1 MKNVSNAY
9 KKVIEQGGP
18 FYLRAKVTLAD
29 STILDLTPERDFQID
44 GNGIVQNGG
53 SGFPL
58 GVAVSKTLTIALD
71 NSDDRYSN
79 YDFVNARITPKTE
92 AYTEDGTEWIQEE
105 IFTVLDPVEIGDTIE
120 LTAYDDMYKADR
132 SFVSKLDYP
141 TTAKQLLLEV
151 CDVCD
156 IPVGS
161 PTFKN
166 ETYQIQTKPEG
177 KTARQIIGYI
187 AQIACGNAVMQNG
200 MLFIRSYDFG
210 AFQAVTDGTREPE
223 LQDNAGYYII
233 SDYPLEPNIS
243 TDNITITGIS
253 TKIRRENGDVI
264 IVRGSDEYCLEIEN
278 PLIEG
283 NEETALALI
292 GTVLIGTT
300 ICKFSGSFFSDPT
313 MEFMDLVCLV
323 DMKDHVRR
331 SFLSNVEFVYL
342 NQSNLSCDLETPAQR
357 QAQYNSN
364 ATTIYQNVKRD
375 LQQNK
380 TEWETAVDNLRTT
393 LENAS
398 GMYQTE
404 VVQDD
409 GSIVTYIHDKK
420 TLSQSKNVIKV
431 TSEAIGLS
439 SDGGKTFPYGL
450 YLTGDLIA
458 RILYTIGINADY
470 INTGA
475 FTVKDTEGNI
485 NFQADT
491 QTGKVIISGNSVMIG
506 GKTATDAIN
515 SANSTASNALTAAQ
529 NARNMALQLS
539 NDYYSVNVDSNGKYS
554 KFPTDVTTKAQVMYG
569 ANDITSECAF
579 TITKS
584 DNISGTW
591 DSAKHQY
598 TVTALTADTGWVN
611 IQAKYLSKLTVT
623 KQFTVAKLYAG
634 ANGLNGKD
642 GVDGKDGATGAKGE
656 PGTAGVNGK
665 SIGSVINYYLATSAS
680 SGVTTSTSGWTT
692 TVQNVTLEKKYLW
705 NYEVV
710 KYSDETVASTTSPC
724 IIGTYGDTGKTGAT
738 GPAGKGIK
746 SIIEQYYKS
755 TSATSLSG
763 GSWSNTYPGWENGKY
778 IWTRSVT
785 TYSDNTTSTTTAMCA
800 TGSDGKDGINGT
812 NLWINPLFESDKP
825 QIGTRDT
832 SIKAPNGSAVNLI
845 DKRDNYNSSANFPV
859 FPGHSY
865 RITVHR
871 KKKSGSVNLKA
882 GIWYIAQTS
891 GHSFDTYVDASST
904 KNLSDGWQEAV
915 YNITCPNGKS
925 KGCVFLQL
933 EKTSTTDT
941 DAAWYVANI
950 ICTDITGLKGDKGE
964 TGASGKDGTNGK
976 DGVSPTVSV
985 SKSGNTTTISI
996 TDKTGTH
1003 TQTVKDGT
1011 NGTPGKDGTNGKTTY
1026 FHVKYSN
1033 DGGKTFTANSG
1044 ETVGSYIGTCTDY
1057 TEADPTTVGA
1067 YTWAKIKGEPG
1078 NTGATGATGNGISEI
1093 KEHYAVSASNTTAP
1107 TTWYDAAQTTTATK
1121 KYLWNYETITYTN
1134 GTSVDTK
1141 KRVIGV
1147 YGDKG
1152 ATGEKGTPG
1161 RTYFIELSSR
1171 VLKRS
1176 KDNTIAPNFFT
1187 IKGFYRDGNSTTRVA
1202 YKGRFTIE
1210 ETNDGNTWKRVYT
1223 SSADESSVTHSL
1235 YTAIATGS
1243 GTNSVVGDGKGN
1255 AIGFPRDTIAVRCT
1269 MYASGGTTTT
1279 LDVQDCAILVDVDA
1293 LTQEDVFDALT
1304 DNGATKGVY
1313 KEGNQLYIN
1322 ATYMQIG
1329 KIASKNKRVYF
1340 DLDNNELACSKM
1352 IDRSNEAHTIDGVKY
1367 ENLQLNMQEINAS
1380 NTKTYGILMS
1390 KEGKEDIGM
1399 LFTPSASEDKCNQI
1413 RFGKGILIGE
1423 NSTFASIQIKN
1434 YAFGTN
1440 NTKVYDDDVT
1450 IHGSNKNACWFEI
1463 GYDRIGMFENAG
1475 PSITINK
1482 QKNVWNIPN
1491 YKPRNPVEIH
1501 GNTYLSSNLVVSGT
1515 KNRCVDTDNYGTK
1528 LQYCYE
1534 MSSPYFGD
1542 IGSGVLDET
1551 GECYVNIDNIFSETI
1566 CLNFEYHVFLQKEG
1580 SGDIWVEE
1588 KQNMFFVVKGTPG
1601 LKFSWE
1607 IKAKQKDYETE
1618 RLEDKDGYP
1627 TIVDSDYEN
1636 DGFEEI
1642 ENYIK
1647 SQEEYTL

>member
-18 FYLRAKVTLAD
+18 FYLRAKVAFTD
-29 STILDLTPERDFQID
+29 GTILELTPERDFQID
-44 GNGIVQNGG
+44 GNGIVQDGG

-132 SFVSKLDYP
+132 AFTSKLDYP
-141 TTAKQLLLEV
+141 VTVKQLLLEV
-151 CDVCD
+151 CDACD

-187 AQIACGNAVMQNG
+187 AQIACGNAVMQSG
-200 MLFIRSYDFG
+200 TLVIRSYDFG
-210 AFQAVTDGTREPE
+210 AFQTVTDGIKESE
-223 LQDNAGYYII
+223 LQDNAGYYIV
-233 SDYPLEPNIS
+233 SDYPSEPNIS

-253 TKIRRENGDVI
+253 TKIRQENEDVL
-264 IVRGSDEYCLEIEN
+264 VQGSDEYCLKIEN

-283 NEETALALI
+283 NEKTALALI
-292 GTVLIGTT
+292 GKTLIGTT

-380 TEWETAVDNLRTT
+380 TEWETAVDNLGAA

-450 YLTGDLIA
+450 YLTGDLIT

-529 NARNMALQLS
+529 NARNMTLQLS

-579 TITKS
+579 SITKS
-584 DNISGTW
+584 DNIVGTW

-656 PGTAGVNGK
+656 PGKNGANGK
-665 SIGSVINYYLATSAS
+665 SIGSVINYYLATSSAT
-680 SGVTTSTSGWTT
+680 GVTTSTAGWTT
-692 TVQNVTLEKKYLW
+692 EVQNVSLQKKYLW
-705 NYEVV
+705 NYEVI
-710 KYSDETVASTTSPC
+710 KYTDGTTASTTKPC
-724 IIGTYGDTGKTGAT
+724 IIGSYGDTGQPGKDGAKGADGDDFRWNLVKGTNVASTAGWSANGWTGSFNT
-738 GPAGKGIK
+738 LSKD
-746 SIIEQYYKS
+746 ERTYKFVAS
-755 TSATSLSG
+755 NGWHVARYVNLKEYVGQNVTISFYAKNVSA
-763 GSWSNTYPGWENGKY
+763 E
-778 IWTRSVT
+778 
-785 TYSDNTTSTTTAMCA
+785 TTSTAYSLFITNA
-800 TGSDGKDGINGT
+800 TGANPYITNYLSNNNPVQDSWIHYSCTCELNSDGQLGIG
-812 NLWINPLFESDKP
+812 
-825 QIGTRDT
+825 
-832 SIKAPNGSAVNLI
+832 SICAP
-845 DKRDNYNSSANFPV
+845 
-859 FPGHSY
+859 
-865 RITVHR
+865 
-871 KKKSGSVNLKA
+871 
-882 GIWYIAQTS
+882 
-891 GHSFDTYVDASST
+891 
-904 KNLSDGWQEAV
+904 E
-915 YNITCPNGKS
+915 GK
-925 KGCVFLQL
+925 
-933 EKTSTTDT
+933 
-941 DAAWYVANI
+941 
-950 ICTDITGLKGDKGE
+950 GLKSTWLIKDLKIELGSPATPWSPHPDDLKGE
-964 TGASGKDGTNGK
+964 KGEKGTTGASGKDGTNGK

-985 SKSGNTTTISI
+985 TKSGNTTTITI
-996 TDKTGTH
+996 TDKMGTH

-1078 NTGATGATGNGISEI
+1078 KVGATGATGNGISAI
-1093 KEHYAVSASNTTAP
+1093 KEHYAVSTSNTTAP
-1107 TTWYDAAQTTTATK
+1107 KTWYDAVQNTTATN

-1152 ATGEKGTPG
+1152 AKGENGTPG
-1161 RTYFIELSSR
+1161 RTYFIELSSI

-1202 YKGRFTIE
+1202 YNGRFTIE

-1243 GTNSVVGDGKGN
+1243 GKNSVVGDGKGN

-1304 DNGATKGVY
+1304 DNGATKGIY

-1352 IDRSNEAHTIDGVKY
+1352 IDRSTEAHTIDGVKY

-1423 NSTFASIQIKN
+1423 NSAFASIQIKK

-1450 IHGSNKNACWFEI
+1450 IHGSNKNECKLEI

-1475 PSITINK
+1475 PSIIINK
-1482 QKNVWNIPN
+1482 QKNAWNIPD
-1491 YKPRNPVEIH
+1491 YKPRNPVEIN
-1501 GNTYLSSNLVVSGT
+1501 GNTYISSNLVVSGK
-1515 KNRCVDTDNYGTK
+1515 KNRCVDTENYGTK

-1551 GECYVNIDNIFSETI
+1551 GECYVNIDDIFSETI